1 MGKDDANESEI
12 KGGAQ
17 DVLHSKPEPA
27 LSIDRAAMSDAL
39 LPDILSDMG
48 IDLNPGVIAGM
59 VMVLIEAGFS
69 QDDAFA
75 GVQDIV
81 HETLNLCVS
90 KAKEAMDSQHA
101 TSMRS

>member
-1 MGKDDANESEI
+1 LGKDDMDGSGREEGNV
-12 KGGAQ
+12 
-17 DVLHSKPEPA
+17 DVLHTKSSPVP
-27 LSIDRAAMSDAL
+27 SIDRAAMSDAL

-69 QDDAFA
+69 RDDAFA

-101 TSMRS
+101 TPMRS